1 MESGG
6 PRTWG
11 RQREEVAREAVA
23 RVVAVRMVAVM
34 GEAAREAVGA
44 RAVGARAVAV
54 MGEAAREAVARHG
67 LDDVRMAVAVA
78 AEAASRAR
86 AAVRVRP
93 PAGTLTRGH
102 VAEHGPPVMRDTAE
116 AQRGNGALDLGRVGG
131 GGCVERA

>member
-1 MESGG
+1 ML
-6 PRTWG
+6 RC
-11 RQREEVAREAVA
+11 RQRVARWRAAARAPGGGKERRWQGRRWA
-23 RVVAVRMVAVM
+23 RVVAVRV
-34 GEAAREAVGA
+34 
-44 RAVGARAVAV
+44 VAV
-54 MGEAAREAVARHG
+54 MGEAAREAVAHHG
-67 LDDVRMAVAVA
+67 LDHVRMAVAVA

-131 GGCVERA
+131 GGCVEHA